1 MSTDPLKKGFDAVH
15 HGEQLNGLLPIRQ
28 WAITQVTF
36 PIAVGMIPP
45 MREDWKTRLRRLI
58 DDRKLSM
65 KSASLNADL
74 GETFVRDIL
83 ERERDP
89 SVGKLTKLAETL
101 GLTIGELLDGVGVR
115 PEPESEGVRELERVS
130 NDEIFEQDPDFSE
143 DDNSRAAFRAL
154 KRQLGPGEVVER
166 DARGGLGLGGHASV
180 ITSDG
185 VTFDAVSATWTFP
198 VAFLHAELRARESD
212 VDIIPVDGDS
222 MIPTLLPGDRVMIQR
237 SATRPSPDGLFAI
250 DDGIGVSVKRL
261 QIVRGSD
268 PMMVRIISDNPQHAT
283 DTVLAESLK
292 VIGRVICKVTRL

>member
-1 MSTDPLKKGFDAVH
+1 
-15 HGEQLNGLLPIRQ
+15 
-28 WAITQVTF
+28 
-36 PIAVGMIPP
+36 
-45 MREDWKTRLRRLI
+45 
-58 DDRKLSM
+58 M

-101 GLTIGELLDGVGVR
+101 GLSIGELLDGVGMSPDHEQEI
-115 PEPESEGVRELERVS
+115 PELVRVS
-130 NDEIFEQDPDFSE
+130 NDEIFDDDPDFVV
-143 DDNSRAAFRAL
+143 DDNHHAAHRAL
-154 KRQLGPGEVVER
+154 KRKLRPGEVIER
-166 DARGGLGLGGHASV
+166 DARGGMGTGGHASV
-180 ITSDG
+180 ITADG
-185 VTFDAVSATWTFP
+185 VTVDAVSATWTFP
-198 VAFLHAELRARESD
+198 VAFLHAELRAREAD

-268 PMMVRIISDNPQHAT
+268 PLMVRIISDNPQHST
-283 DTVLAESLK
+283 DTILAESLK
-292 VIGRVICKVTRL
+292 VLGRVICKVTRL